1 MKHFFIFI
9 FIWTKHAHFLLFW
22 IFNGWIASSKKLNS
36 EFKDQKI
43 ILGKIG
49 DQRDQLLDLCS
60 FTLFEITYKC
70 KAMKEKQFS
79 TSFFISISF
88 IPFFS
93 FSVSSPFCFF
103 FFLGE
108 NIPWTSWA
116 VWLNFTLDHTFCLL
130 WLLCW
135 ELDGAHSLTSHL
147 FSIVLIYFT
156 LNEP

>member
-43 ILGKIG
+43 ILGKLG

-79 TSFFISISF
+79 TSFFISLFLFSF
-88 IPFFS
+88 LFLLFPFFLFLFPPLSVFS
-93 FSVSSPFCFF
+93 FFWVKIS
-103 FFLGE
+103 LGLAGLFGWISRWIILSAYCDFYVE
-108 NIPWTSWA
+108 NWMEPTP
-116 VWLNFTLDHTFCLL
+116 LL
-130 WLLCW
+130 
-135 ELDGAHSLTSHL
+135 LTSFLL
-147 FSIVLIYFT
+147 F
-156 LNEP
+156 